1 MSLSIVLIITTSM
14 FSMYRLVAHS
24 QNIEE
29 TDEDVFIAA
38 KQVSQYVLGT
48 RYKELSNSYTYVDLQ
63 QQQMTFSFNNH
74 RLVKTPGFE
83 ILLTDIDNVHFE
95 IQGDFIYMNI
105 TRNEKEYRF
114 LINKARKV
122 KDETEEVE

>member
-1 MSLSIVLIITTSM
+1 M